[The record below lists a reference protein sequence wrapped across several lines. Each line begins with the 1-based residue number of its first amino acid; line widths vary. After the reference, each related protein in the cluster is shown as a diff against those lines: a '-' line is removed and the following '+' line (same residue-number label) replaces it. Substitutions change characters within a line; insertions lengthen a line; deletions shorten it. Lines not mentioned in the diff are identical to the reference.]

1 MTHASVQLGRWGALG
16 VVLLLGGWAVPA
28 GAQGPPKREGFRSP
42 PTTQDAGRGG
52 FRGRRMEHV
61 MRGLF
66 RIEPEDEGP
75 LQPGEAEEL
84 LEFAREHAPRL
95 HRAMTAL
102 RERSPER
109 FAERM
114 TTHAPRLRHL
124 RRVWARNP
132 RLGAIIQTYAENLIE
147 IERGARALRKTP
159 ADSPTYERD
168 LQALR
173 DLIADN
179 LRRESDALEALAEHL
194 DAQRATRV
202 AERVTQLTTA
212 GADLSTEPEKV
223 RDLVATYL
231 AAAGDAERNAAREKL
246 EAAVTHQLTTESA
259 ALRERAARQREHA
272 PEEVDRRV
280 EHALAPGPPGR
291 PDQHPPHR

>member
-1 MTHASVQLGRWGALG
+1 MALW
-16 VVLLLGGWAVPA
+16 LCWWPVPS
-28 GAQGPPKREGFRSP
+28 GAQERPKPEDRWPPP
-42 PTTQDAGRGG
+42 ATQDAGHGG
-52 FRGRRMEHV
+52 FRARRGEHL

-66 RIEPEDEGP
+66 RIGPEDQGP

-114 TTHAPRLRHL
+114 ATHAPRLRHL
-124 RRVWARNP
+124 RRVCARNP
-132 RLGAIIQTYAENLIE
+132 RLGEIIQGYAENLIE

-173 DLIADN
+173 DLVADN
-179 LRRESDALEALAEHL
+179 LRRESDALEALADHL
-194 DAQRATRV
+194 DAQRAARV
-202 AERVTQLTTA
+202 AERIAQLTSA

-223 RDLVATYL
+223 RELVAAYL
-231 AAAGDAERNAAREKL
+231 AATGDAERDAAREKL

-291 PDQHPPHR
+291 PDQRPPHR